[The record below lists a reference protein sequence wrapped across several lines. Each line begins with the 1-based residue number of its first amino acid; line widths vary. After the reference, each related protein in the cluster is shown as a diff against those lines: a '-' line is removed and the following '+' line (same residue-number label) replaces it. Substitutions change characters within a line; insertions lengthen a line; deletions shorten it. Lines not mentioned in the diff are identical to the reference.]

1 MNVVAPAR
9 RYKEVTVFYTVR
21 ITIPR
26 IKDNGLQREVI
37 DTWAKFS
44 VRADQKLDLDKA
56 RAILEE
62 RYINK
67 LGATHFKWF
76 KFKVQ

>member
-1 MNVVAPAR
+1 MIVVAPAKR
-9 RYKEVTVFYTVR
+9 EVTVHYTVR

-26 IKDNGLQREVI
+26 IKDQGLQREVI

-44 VRADQKLDLDKA
+44 VRADQRLDEDKA

-67 LGATHFKWF
+67 LGATHFKWL
-76 KFKVQ
+76 KFKVK

>member
-21 ITIPR
+21 VTIPR

-44 VRADQKLDLDKA
+44 VLATGKLDESKA
-56 RAILEE
+56 KAILEE

-67 LGATHFKWF
+67 LGATHFKWL